1 MAIND
6 FVEMGQ
12 IYTFDNS
19 SLSNT
24 STGSIISNGY
34 YEFGSSDTNYFDKMS
49 ISHIDD
55 SAFIPINITTS
66 TVSFANGFE
75 VAGAGICRKFSSQ
88 IRIRHGDPSSTSGA
102 GYKDT
107 YAFSRSYTRGYLSLF
122 RGNISTSDYG
132 KCIFGDV
139 SYSFKIS
146 YDNPNFRSAIPIVNF
161 QNHETNYITST
172 FLSSTNDINTL
183 QKFQCFY
190 YKSNIYIYLQFYT
203 ATYGGVSGGFK
214 KKRALYKLTPSTP
227 LSFLSNYYKV
237 RVHFDPKFIQLVI
250 YKPDNDILDVKIDNM
265 ATIIS
270 SNSGSVFNIDA
281 SGQIIDDFYSRALQE
296 YEFSQYTNE
305 SQNLLN
311 SGNITSSTGTTINTV
326 QDSEFS
332 GYALDKIPDNI
343 YLKSNNTLGE
353 TIYTDQKSSTIYSE
367 SELNDE
373 YTQIQNELLYSISVD
388 NVTSQCVG
396 LQYNYSTIITTETD
410 LPGKI
415 NIKIPPKEKDLPG
428 KVIVKIDIPYDFSI
442 LVEVPKPDIDLPCTL
457 TVRFK
462 SNKDIPIDITVPQPE
477 IDLPGKVAIRKWM
490 PLDLFRINVR
500 VPVNVKPEPYT
511 PVNGDFIVEIPFPY
525 PQFTDMQFFLTQ
537 VKYLP
542 SVPRK
547 MMLRSS
553 IATVDNLFIPQ
564 RYYSRYDERHLV
576 FSNELGLQEGDEIR
590 FTFCH
595 NDGKFHIQKLEFY
608 FKAQGNASYYF
619 LNMLSPYKKTIE
631 NTDVKFRVFVNRKEI
646 VLNKDYTI
654 NNETGVLEF
663 INDNLATS
671 TNDRIDLLCF
681 FTGIDDTAVAD
692 LPMSGYIYLKRN
704 MIDRNYNNNL
714 MATFINGKLVPRNKI
729 LHISNNIY
737 KIKEDI
743 KSRHD
748 LQILNMS
755 NRINSMVPFYKQST
769 SFPFTSTLLQNGG
782 IVDNFH
788 PRYIEKNLNISIT
801 VPALTTYG
809 RQHFYMYHNPIFFD
823 PDYLLE
829 KKDYYI
835 SFIHSA
841 SHNLSYELNFYNNDT
856 DPNKS
861 SVNVTLELHIK
872 TPFEDTLEESRSTI
886 LLTKLPATVSNTEN
900 EYSYASLQIKQL
912 IKLDIWNNRFLEMCD
927 GVTIRIEPE
936 RTYQDQPSEVY
947 FNMTASNFEDY
958 EKEQITVFEVR
969 ISDKYDGLG
978 QVLYSKL
985 ITFNPEESN
994 KAAIRA
1000 ADAVKT

>member
-1 MAIND
+1 MSIVKRIITD
-6 FVEMGQ
+6 V
-12 IYTFDNS
+12 TFDNVGTTNFTEKAPTYPQMKDKS
-19 SLSNT
+19 NLVGWRFLSVNPDLTPTDISNSATITSDNSLRLKIVNGYISSSSTTPINLPITLNYLGSTNKESLS
-24 STGSIISNGY
+24 
-34 YEFGSSDTNYFDKMS
+34 D
-49 ISHIDD
+49 
-55 SAFIPINITTS
+55 INQI
-66 TVSFANGFE
+66 AWWYQLGFNE
-75 VAGAGICRKFSSQ
+75 LGFNIKFSFKTPTQ
-88 IRIRHGDPSSTSGA
+88 D
-102 GYKDT
+102 
-107 YAFSRSYTRGYLSLF
+107 
-122 RGNISTSDYG
+122 
-132 KCIFGDV
+132 CIIFDFGLM
-139 SYSFKIS
+139 S
-146 YDNPNFRSAIPIVNF
+146 
-161 QNHETNYITST
+161 H
-172 FLSSTNDINTL
+172 SSTNDYTNPDYGVPFSDICLYYQNNKFYLSITEKSYNSEYIGTRSVIGIISDSNETL
-183 QKFQCFY
+183 GT
-190 YKSNIYIYLQFYT
+190 IH
-203 ATYGGVSGGFK
+203 
-214 KKRALYKLTPSTP
+214 
-227 LSFLSNYYKV
+227 SFE
-237 RVHFDPKFIQLVI
+237 
-250 YKPDNDILDVKIDNM
+250 LDVDPNDE
-265 ATIIS
+265 TS
-270 SNSGSVFNIDA
+270 SNTSKAPLYAYFDDVKVLEMLVGSAAGPGSPTPYSYDLNGDYITFYNYSGSVYPNPSSHAWFRPIYSWGTDIQSICTGNNLAASNFSNI
-281 SGQIIDDFYSRALQE
+281 SLTTNIID
-296 YEFSQYTNE
+296 YTTDTKYKFDLIKFIKNPLPAQ
-305 SQNLLN
+305 SNYNINIPIN
-311 SGNITSSTGTTINTV
+311 SGDYIDLKSITI
-326 QDSEFS
+326 S
-332 GYALDKIPDNI
+332 GY
-343 YLKSNNTLGE
+343 YFT
-353 TIYTDQKSSTIYSE
+353 
-367 SELNDE
+367 
-373 YTQIQNELLYSISVD
+373 SII
-388 NVTSQCVG
+388 
-396 LQYNYSTIITTETD
+396 YNY
-410 LPGKI
+410 
-415 NIKIPPKEKDLPG
+415 KD
-428 KVIVKIDIPYDFSI
+428 F
-442 LVEVPKPDIDLPCTL
+442 
-457 TVRFK
+457 
-462 SNKDIPIDITVPQPE
+462 
-477 IDLPGKVAIRKWM
+477 PGKVAIRKWM

-500 VPVNVKPEPYT
+500 VPINIKPEPYT
-511 PVNGDFIVEIPFPY
+511 PVDGDFIVEIPFPY

-576 FSNELGLQEGDEIR
+576 FSNDLGLQEGDEIR

-608 FKAQGNASYYF
+608 FKAQDNASYY
-619 LNMLSPYKKTIE
+619 LLDMLSPYKKTIE

-654 NNETGVLEF
+654 NNETGVLEI
-663 INDNLATS
+663 INDKLTTS
-671 TNDRIDLLCF
+671 TNNRIDLLCF

-714 MATFINGKLVPRNKI
+714 MATFINGKLVPRDKI

-769 SFPFTSTLLQNGG
+769 SFPFTSTLLQNGE

-801 VPALTTYG
+801 IPALTTYG

-886 LLTKLPATVSNTEN
+886 LLTKLPATVTNIGN
-900 EYSYASLQIKQL
+900 EYSYACLQIKQL

-947 FNMTASNFEDY
+947 FDMTASNFEDY

-978 QVLYSKL
+978 QVLYSKF

-1000 ADAVKT
+1000 ADAVKS